1 MVKIEGISFG
11 KIVVNGLSYKDILIV
26 GDDVF
31 SRNKGA
37 LRAIYGTSHFL
48 SEEESKRLLQGSPQ
62 AIVIGT
68 GHSKM
73 LQVNEEIIDNLKKNC
88 AVYVLSTPEA
98 VKKFNQLKKEK
109 KKVNA
114 LFHTTC

>member
-1 MVKIEGISFG
+1 MVKIDGVSFG
-11 KIVVNGLSYKDILIV
+11 KIIVNGLSYKDILIV
-26 GDDVF
+26 GEDVF

-48 SEEESKRLLQGSPQ
+48 SEEEVKQLLHGSPQ
-62 AIVIGT
+62 AIVIGA
-68 GHSKM
+68 GYSKM
-73 LQVNEEIIDNLKKNC
+73 LQVSQQVVDSLKKSC
-88 AVYVLSTPEA
+88 LVFVLTTPEA
-98 VKKFNQLKKEK
+98 VKKFNRLKKEK